1 MDMFKPRT
9 TKRILVFSLSL
20 SLFAASFTTLAA
32 VPMAQLSTEQRL
44 QTEAML
50 TQQIQRLV
58 DLQERVEG
66 QGKFVKAQ
74 AYLDQSRGFVL
85 IDLSKNYLPTY
96 REALED
102 LTHEFIV
109 EVLFLLKDSITVH
122 GVLFTYGGK
131 DVYDYFPDERPE
143 PIQERVP
150 PKRTPRE
157 DASLLGG
164 RDDLV
169 VISADH
175 GRYLDFGKLGNGPQT
190 WRWQRPTVSNGIIED
205 TNTPHFANA
214 LSHWLFWRSY
224 DDVITSFPRS
234 TSSAIHAPS
243 GEEWWKVAGR
253 YHLQSILPNNPEV
266 WDFGGRDPKLADYN
280 KDINSRPKYANYLD
294 ATAVIHLH
302 SNAGTPSARGTEVY
316 YHDGREQSRLLG
328 DSILCSMKEII
339 QANDAYA
346 DFPVDSISRATDNKG
361 ENSLAFMPSVIVE
374 VGYHTNATD
383 AAALLDPAFRN
394 ASMKG
399 VEKGYRLYRQG
410 IPCRAFEITNIPDVT
425 GPHNTDIPAQVHYL
439 GNPQF
444 PVIRKTEVV
453 SCASG
458 WNCGNYNQTYVDSTP
473 SPLTFNFHCATS
485 SSSRPAATFRWRTT
499 LTDADGVV
507 TNAVEHS
514 STCTPTNQGATGIPT
529 GTPTISSAPD

>member
-1 MDMFKPRT
+1 MDMSFKPRT
-9 TKRILVFSLSL
+9 TKRILVFSLLL
-20 SLFAASFTTLAA
+20 SLFAASFATPAA

-74 AYLDQSRGFVL
+74 VYLDQSRGFVL

-150 PKRTPRE
+150 PKRTPRK

-169 VISADH
+169 VISAGH
-175 GRYLDFGKLGNGPQT
+175 GRYLDFGRLGNGPQT
-190 WRWQRPTVSNGIIED
+190 WRWQRPTISNGIIED

-214 LSHWLFWRSY
+214 LSHWFYWRSY

-243 GEEWWKVAGR
+243 DEEWWKVAGR

-346 DFPVDSISRATDNKG
+346 DFPVDSISRAANNKG

-399 VEKGYRLYRQG
+399 VEKGYRLYREG
-410 IPCRAFEITNIPDVT
+410 IPCIPFEITSIPDST
-425 GPHNTDIPAQVHYL
+425 GTPSTPIEVQVNYV

-444 PVIRKTEVV
+444 AVKAVIEVV
-453 SCASG
+453 ECPSG
-458 WNCGNYNQTYVDSTP
+458 WTCNGGQVTFEERVLSQLTYTINCRSASQ
-473 SPLTFNFHCATS
+473 
-485 SSSRPAATFRWRTT
+485 AATMRVQTT
-499 LTDADGVV
+499 LHDLDDVKS
-507 TNAVEHS
+507 NPVEHDVTCLPTEGASDRGPEPPSMSLS
-514 STCTPTNQGATGIPT
+514 SG
-529 GTPTISSAPD
+529 